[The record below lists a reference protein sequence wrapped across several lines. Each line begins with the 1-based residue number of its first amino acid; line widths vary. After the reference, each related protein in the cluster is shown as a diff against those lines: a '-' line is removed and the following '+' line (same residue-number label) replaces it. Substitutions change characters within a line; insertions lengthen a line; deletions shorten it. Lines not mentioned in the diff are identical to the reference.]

1 MAKSGQE
8 MRAAAESD
16 RIPDIVVITGMSG
29 SGRTQAMHVFEDM
42 GYYCIDNLPPRLVLD
57 LARVV
62 GINSGVGRHLAVT
75 CDLRSQGLFDEMFD
89 VMHQL
94 ENHELT
100 VKLLY
105 LDCSDEVLIRR
116 YKETRRRH
124 PIALSGESLES
135 AIERERLQLQPVRDR
150 ADLVID
156 TSRIRTS
163 PLRNRIRRSFSEL
176 SDQQLLD
183 VSVYSFGFKHGMPV
197 EADLMIDV
205 RFLPNPFYDPEMR
218 TMTGNDEKVARFV
231 LDNDVTRKFLKAW
244 RQLLDV
250 AMPGYIAEG
259 KTQLSIAVGCTGGQ
273 HRSVAIANDTAAY
286 LKEQGYH
293 VTLSHRDLKLAN
305 VTTG

>member
-163 PLRNRIRRSFSEL
+163 TLRNRIRRSFSEL

-273 HRSVAIANDTAAY
+273 HRSVVIANDTAAY